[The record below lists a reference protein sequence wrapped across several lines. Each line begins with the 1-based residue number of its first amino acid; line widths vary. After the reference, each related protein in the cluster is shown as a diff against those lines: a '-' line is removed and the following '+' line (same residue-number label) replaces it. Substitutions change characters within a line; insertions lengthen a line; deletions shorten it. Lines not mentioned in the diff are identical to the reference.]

1 MCGALSFAL
10 RRSVL
15 KSESSFPSFVSRSS
29 AQKPARYSSHE
40 RVFSDCCIYSTHC
53 WSFVRQYRVS
63 ARCVRSRAMYSTT
76 APTNYCA
83 YSLTLFSFKVFHLSR
98 FFFWKSIRLR
108 HVFANRMYSALM
120 ISRWKYFTQTHLDT
134 YYSYTTNTK
143 RQYPLLCGFVCE
155 SVCDYVDVA
164 VVLVVIIIFVIP
176 VFWDSRNRLTNGW
189 EMERTKVL
197 LSYTPCIS
205 LPPSVYLSHSRCDIE
220 LCCARLI
227 PKIHTVVTEQNKTHI
242 L

>member
-143 RQYPLLCGFVCE
+143 RQYPLLCAFVCE

-176 VFWDSRNRLTNGW
+176 VFLRFSQQVDKWMRDGAYQGSS
-189 EMERTKVL
+189 VL
-197 LSYTPCIS
+197 YS
-205 LPPSVYLSHSRCDIE
+205 LYLSPS
-220 LCCARLI
+220 LCLPFSLTMWYWALLCEAH
-227 PKIHTVVTEQNKTHI
+227 PKDSHRRYWTK
-242 L
+242 